1 MHPRSAS
8 PGPSRIQDQVARSI
22 VLAVLFA
29 TPALLCLS
37 AGGMSDPDIWW
48 HLRTGEW
55 IAQHHAVPHADMFSA
70 FAMGKPWVAYSW
82 LFELLVYGF
91 FKQWGLAGIV
101 LYTAASVAAITAAFY
116 GLIAPLQADFSKAAL
131 LTIVGVVCLSGNL
144 TPRPWML
151 TIVFFLIEFGILM
164 RARREG
170 NARILLWLPPLFVLW
185 ANIHIQFL
193 DGLLLLGV
201 AAVEPIAERWW
212 PFPAT
217 RMKPGAAWG
226 VLGLCLLGTL
236 VNPYGWRVYQAA
248 LGVFSQ
254 NGGIDVIADLGP
266 MRFRDLADFVLLF
279 LALAAAAALVWSRR
293 PPFFETALMV
303 VAAYLSFHS
312 MRDRWFMAVVAC
324 AILAPAMQTG
334 AELAQAPRRL
344 PAVAV
349 PGILLAV
356 LGLLW
361 AGAIVFKVNETRLQA
376 GLAGE
381 YPVEAVE
388 AVQRQG
394 LNGPVFNDF
403 DWGGYLIWS
412 LPELPV
418 SIDGRTALYGNDR
431 VARNVAT
438 WNGKPDWAADPDLAS
453 ARVVIGHTQLPL
465 TQLLRQHADFKLVY
479 EDKLAAVFVRSGPPI
494 SAAGLAAK

>member
-1 MHPRSAS
+1 
-8 PGPSRIQDQVARSI
+8 
-22 VLAVLFA
+22 
-29 TPALLCLS
+29 
-37 AGGMSDPDIWW
+37 
-48 HLRTGEW
+48 
-55 IAQHHAVPHADMFSA
+55 
-70 FAMGKPWVAYSW
+70 
-82 LFELLVYGF
+82 
-91 FKQWGLAGIV
+91 
-101 LYTAASVAAITAAFY
+101 
-116 GLIAPLQADFSKAAL
+116 
-131 LTIVGVVCLSGNL
+131 
-144 TPRPWML
+144 
-151 TIVFFLIEFGILM
+151 
-164 RARREG
+164 
-170 NARILLWLPPLFVLW
+170 
-185 ANIHIQFL
+185 
-193 DGLLLLGV
+193 
-201 AAVEPIAERWW
+201 
-212 PFPAT
+212 
-217 RMKPGAAWG
+217 MKPGAAWG

-279 LALAAAAALVWSRR
+279 LALGAAAALAWSRR
-293 PPFFETALMV
+293 PSFFETSLMV
-303 VAAYLSFHS
+303 VAVYLSFHS

-324 AILAPAMQTG
+324 AVLAAAIPG
-334 AELAQAPRRL
+334 GEQAPRRM

-361 AGAIVFKVNETRLQA
+361 AGTMLFHVNESRLQA
-376 GLAGE
+376 GLAAE
-381 YPVEAVE
+381 YPVA
-388 AVQRQG
+388 AVQTVRQRG

-412 LPELPV
+412 LPGLPV

-479 EDKLAAVFVRSGPPI
+479 EDKLAAVFVRTAPRLSVAGPP
-494 SAAGLAAK
+494 AK